1 MEELKKEG
9 DEMKTYVL
17 KVSNH
22 ASAHRETLQQSYD
35 EKITQIK
42 DVCA

>member
-1 MEELKKEG
+1 MQELKKEG

-22 ASAHRETLQQSYD
+22 ASAHRETLQQNYE
-35 EKITQIK
+35 EKIT
-42 DVCA
+42 